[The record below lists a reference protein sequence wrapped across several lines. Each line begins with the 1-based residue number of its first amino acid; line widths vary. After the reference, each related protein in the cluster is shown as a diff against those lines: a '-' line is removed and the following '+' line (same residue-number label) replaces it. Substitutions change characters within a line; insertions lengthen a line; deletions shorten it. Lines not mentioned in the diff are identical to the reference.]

1 MNYLFSYS
9 GPVSF
14 KIKRQLLRNIKGGT
28 EAVTKSILVQKRVR
42 YVFDEI
48 ISNVY
53 EYYKQHNL
61 SNETT
66 TITGFLRPNRTLEF
80 ELQSLVSEEDKETLK
95 NHLDNINTLDEKGL
109 KDLYKKKIK
118 ENNADIV
125 NAGIGLISIRIKTGN
140 LITYEFKK
148 NKNEHSILLKIVLN
162 LSDE

>member
-14 KIKRQLLRNIKGGT
+14 KIKRQLLRNIKSGT
-28 EAVTKSILVQKRVR
+28 EAVTKSILIQKRIR

-53 EYYKQHNL
+53 EYYKQNNL
-61 SNETT
+61 SSETT
-66 TITGFLRPNRTLEF
+66 SIDGYLKNNTLEF
-80 ELQSLVSEEDKETLK
+80 VLNSTVSEADKETLK
-95 NHLDNINTLDEKGL
+95 THLDYINSLDEEGL
-109 KDLYKKKIK
+109 KNLYKKRLEDKNTEK
-118 ENNADIV
+118 A

-148 NKNEHSILLKIVLN
+148 ILTADTVLLKIVLN
-162 LSDE
+162 LKDE

>member
-28 EAVTKSILVQKRVR
+28 EAVTKSILVQKRIR

-66 TITGFLRPNRTLEF
+66 VIIGFLRPNRTLEF

-95 NHLDNINTLDEKGL
+95 NHLDNINVLDEKDL
-109 KDLYKKKIK
+109 KDLYKKRIK

-140 LITYEFKK
+140 PITYEFKK
-148 NKNEHSILLKIVLN
+148 NKNEHSVLLKIVLN
-162 LSDE
+162 LSNE

>member
-14 KIKRQLLRNIKGGT
+14 KVKRQLLRNIKGGT
-28 EAVTKSILVQKRVR
+28 EAVTKSVLVQKRIK

-53 EYYKQHNL
+53 EYYKQNNL
-61 SNETT
+61 SHETT

-80 ELQSLVSEEDKETLK
+80 DLQSLVSEEDKDTLK
-95 NHLDNINTLDEKGL
+95 NHLDTINTLDEKGL
-109 KDLYKKKIK
+109 KDLYKKRLK
-118 ENNADIV
+118 ENDAETV

-140 LITYEFKK
+140 PIAYEFKK
-148 NKNEHSILLKIVLN
+148 IKTEHSLQLKIVLN
-162 LSDE
+162 LADE